1 MRHKLLKKI
10 IGIFGY
16 KLIEKNFSKND
27 RIISGKSFL
36 KITKLLD
43 VIFADKK
50 INNLIQIGANDGV
63 RFDLLNFYI
72 KKYRCK
78 SLLVEPIKE
87 NFEKLKKNYKNCN
100 FVTFENSA
108 ISVTEDIQQI
118 YKVGTKYLDKY
129 SDHIPGI
136 SSFDKK
142 HLIKHGVKNH
152 HIINEPVSSIN
163 MHALIKKYNLNSL
176 DLLYID
182 AEGYDGNI
190 AIDFLTNTLIRPI
203 IILEYI
209 HIQNEIFKNLVS
221 ILEEE
226 QYTFFT
232 INENLICYPFNDK
245 KFIKF
250 Y

>member
-87 NFEKLKKNYKNCN
+87 NFKKLKKNYKNCN

-209 HIQNEIFKNLVS
+209 HIQNEIFKNL
-221 ILEEE
+221 
-226 QYTFFT
+226 
-232 INENLICYPFNDK
+232 
-245 KFIKF
+245 
-250 Y
+250 

>member
-16 KLIEKNFSKND
+16 KLIEKNFSKNN
-27 RIISGKSFL
+27 RLISGKSFL
-36 KITKLLD
+36 NITKLLD

-87 NFEKLKKNYKNCN
+87 NFEKLKKNYENCN

-108 ISVTEDIQQI
+108 ISVTKDIQQI
-118 YKVGTKYLDKY
+118 YKVATKFLDKY

-142 HLIKHGVKNH
+142 HLIRHGVKNH
-152 HIINEPVSSIN
+152 HIINVPVSSIN
-163 MHALIKKYNLNSL
+163 MSDLITKYNLNSL
-176 DLLYID
+176 DLIFID

-232 INENLICYPFNDK
+232 INENLICYPFKDK